1 MNALPIEDFCT
12 LPSAAQPMRLME
24 FVELFRRQAVSPRRF
39 GPHRLEL
46 SFANDDGLYAQ
57 VSDLVA
63 RESACCSFFE
73 FTIEGLDQD
82 RLVLQIRVPANRDD
96 VLDALTDLAITAI
109 SKAPQ

>member
-1 MNALPIEDFCT
+1 VNTLPIEDFCT
-12 LPSAAQPMRLME
+12 LPTAAQPMRVKE
-24 FVELFRRQAVSPRRF
+24 FDELFRYQVGQPRRT
-39 GPHRLEL
+39 GPHRVEF
-46 SFANDDGLYAQ
+46 SFPSADGLSAQ